1 MTNQNEYSLTI
12 GMKTKTLT
20 IASSAKLKE
29 VNDAK
34 LIATSP
40 GCSRMA
46 RQAIQIDRE
55 RAAVTSTRYHS
66 MRDARLIGLTL
77 GDYFILLG

>member
-1 MTNQNEYSLTI
+1 
-12 GMKTKTLT
+12 MKTKTLT
-20 IASSAKLKE
+20 IASSAIIKE

-46 RQAIQIDRE
+46 RQNLPDDRE
-55 RAAVTSTRYHS
+55 RGGDHQYKYHWVP
-66 MRDARLIGLTL
+66 DPAKPYLPLW
-77 GDYFILLG
+77 DYFILLG